1 MRLWK
6 FSYKNV
12 IYKQVRGA
20 AMGSPVSAVVAN
32 LYMEFFEELALKTSP
47 VKPRVWKRYVDD
59 TFCIM
64 KKGSEMMFLEHL
76 NKVRPSI
83 KFTVEL
89 EKDGK
94 LPFLDCLLEVGNDG
108 KVLSTVYRKQTHT
121 DRYLNYRSHHPIH
134 VKRGVI
140 KSLYDRAT
148 RVTTH
153 EEDLV
158 KEHMHLKKFFL

>member
-1 MRLWK
+1 MWESGPCDNTK
-6 FSYKNV
+6 PS
-12 IYKQVRGA
+12 I
-20 AMGSPVSAVVAN
+20 
-32 LYMEFFEELALKTSP
+32 ELVLIKLAYETNHQRFDQNTLAFIHF
-47 VKPRVWKRYVDD
+47 D

-64 KKGSEMMFLEHL
+64 KKGSEMVFLEHL

-108 KVLSTVYRKQTHT
+108 KILSTVYRKQTHT

-134 VKRGVI
+134 VERGVI

-158 KEHMHLKKFFL
+158 KEHNAS